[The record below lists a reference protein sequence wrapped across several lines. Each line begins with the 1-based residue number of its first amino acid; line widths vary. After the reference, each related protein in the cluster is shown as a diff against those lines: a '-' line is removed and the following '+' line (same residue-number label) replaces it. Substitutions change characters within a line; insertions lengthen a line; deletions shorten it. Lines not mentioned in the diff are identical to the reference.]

1 MTAAITTTEPVQ
13 LEHGDRCPCSVCA
26 TIRSLLVL
34 GGHDRWAAAVHVAHE
49 HGLVDDLDFEL
60 AFAAGIDVL
69 HFGGFR

>member
-34 GGHDRWAAAVHVAHE
+34 GGRYRWTVAVHLAYRNQ
-49 HGLVDDLDFEL
+49 LIDDLDFEL